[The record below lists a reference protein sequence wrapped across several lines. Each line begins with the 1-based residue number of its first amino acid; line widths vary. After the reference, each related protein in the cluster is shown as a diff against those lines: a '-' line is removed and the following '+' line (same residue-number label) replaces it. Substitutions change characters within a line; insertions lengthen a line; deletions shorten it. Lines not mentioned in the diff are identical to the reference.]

1 MLFAQEQC
9 VSGGRRTGPGYDAR
23 GVEIVRPW
31 VDDTTRTTVRV
42 MEFETI
48 TYDVQDRVGRLHFD
62 RPEGANAVSPTFA
75 RELREAMLRIH
86 YDDGVKSVAVTA
98 EGKVF
103 CAGGDLK
110 LFHAWGDQ
118 MARNAHDML
127 IDFHAAIHMMNHTPK
142 PFVAGVRGAAGGAG
156 MSLMSAFDLVV
167 SGESA
172 KYTMAYTRAGVT
184 PDGTS
189 SYFVTRHIGLRR
201 MLDLTLTNRV
211 LSAEEA
217 ESWGLVNRV
226 VADDDVDT
234 ATVELATTL
243 AQGATSAL
251 GEAKR
256 VVYNG
261 IDATLETAG
270 EFEAAMITKAMASA
284 DGLEGVAAFVEKRAP
299 EFE

>member
-1 MLFAQEQC
+1 
-9 VSGGRRTGPGYDAR
+9 
-23 GVEIVRPW
+23 
-31 VDDTTRTTVRV
+31 

-48 TYDVQDRVGRLHFD
+48 TYEVQDRVGRLHFD

-86 YDDGVKSVAVTA
+86 YDDGVKSVAITA

-234 ATVELATTL
+234 ATIELASTL

-299 EFE
+299 EFD